1 MLVFWNTATVCVI
14 GQEIALLNIKEKW
27 LIGKNWKNSK
37 KEIGYVTNASNFFH
51 ISNKTSHSA
60 TNGCD
65 FTSLPPIDRDFFKD
79 MFANFADT
87 MDKRIED
94 IIEKNMVKVEKKEKR
109 NKRRMMNIRMTEA
122 LIDYYVKKKFPS
134 KQSGLLEQS
143 GFLWN
148 IIVV

>member
-1 MLVFWNTATVCVI
+1 
-14 GQEIALLNIKEKW
+14 
-27 LIGKNWKNSK
+27 
-37 KEIGYVTNASNFFH
+37 
-51 ISNKTSHSA
+51 
-60 TNGCD
+60 
-65 FTSLPPIDRDFFKD
+65 